1 MKFTKLIA
9 LMSVLVSLSVL
20 FGCSAGAGK
29 KAKTASGD
37 AASTVAAGDSILPAG
52 PATPNPYLQNK
63 PSVSRSVQQ
72 NFTDATRAMRNKQ
85 WVQAESL
92 LQKVIAENNKLS
104 GAYLNLGLVYRAQKE
119 DKRAAQAFNDA
130 IVANHTNLDA
140 YNQLAILQREAGNFA
155 GAETNYKKALSLWA
169 FHPESHKNI
178 AILYDLYMGKSAEAL
193 PHYEAYLQLLGGE
206 DKQATSWIA
215 DLQRRLGIAPKP
227 KAAAPAE
234 AAPAEE
240 PPAATEESPA
250 PADSTTET
258 PAEDVSDE

>member
-20 FGCSAGAGK
+20 VGCSAGAGK

-37 AASTVAAGDSILPAG
+37 AATTVAAGTSILPAG

-92 LQKVIAENNKLS
+92 LQKVIAENSKLS

-119 DKRAAQAFNDA
+119 DKLAEQAFNDA
-130 IVANHTNLDA
+130 IAANHTNLDA
-140 YNQLAILQREAGNFA
+140 YNQLAILQREAGNFS
-155 GAETNYKKALSLWA
+155 GAEANYKKALSLWP

-227 KAAAPAE
+227 KV

-240 PPAATEESPA
+240 PSAAAATDAPQADAPQADAVQEE
-250 PADSTTET
+250 
-258 PAEDVSDE
+258 VSDE